1 MLDVRAIREDPDRFR
16 KGLARRELADAVDR
30 ILELDERRRRLT
42 VSVEELRAGQKR
54 TGRSIG
60 GARGDEKQRLIAE
73 AAKVSAELQE
83 LEPQLEQVEAELSD
97 VLARTP
103 NVPHESAPDGFTDED
118 AVEVRRRGE
127 PPTFDFEPRDHGEL
141 GELLGMLDTER
152 GARTSG
158 SRFVYLLGDI
168 VQVQFAL
175 VRHALD
181 ILTSHGFVPVI
192 PPVLVREEA
201 MFGSGFL
208 PTDEVNIYVTTA
220 DELYL
225 VGTSEVS
232 LAAFHAG
239 EILDEGDLPVRYAGY
254 STCFR
259 REAGTYGKDMGG
271 MFRVHQFDKVEMFS
285 FARPEDSWDE
295 HEFMVGIE
303 EEIVSGLELAYRVV
317 NVAAGD
323 LGGAAAK
330 KYDLEV
336 WLPGQDRY
344 RELTSCSNYTDYGA
358 RRGQTRVRRGSG
370 EVEVLHTLNGT
381 ATAIGRTL
389 IAIVENHQR
398 ADGSVGLP
406 AALHPYL
413 PQGLRELRPRE
424 RAAAEPGTS

>member
-1 MLDVRAIREDPDRFR
+1 VLDVRAIREDPDRFR
-16 KGLARRELADAVDR
+16 KGLARRNLADAVDL
-30 ILELDERRRRLT
+30 ILALDERRRQLT
-42 VSVEELRAGQKR
+42 VRVEELRAEQNRSSKAI
-54 TGRSIG
+54 GRAEG
-60 GARGDEKQRLIAE
+60 EDKQRLIGEVAR
-73 AAKVSAELQE
+73 VSAEVKE

-97 VLARTP
+97 LLARTP

-118 AVEVRRRGE
+118 AVEVRRHGE
-127 PPTFDFEPRDHGEL
+127 PPTFGFEPRDHVAL
-141 GELLGMLDTER
+141 GEALGVLDVER
-152 GARTSG
+152 GVRTSG

-181 ILTSHGFVPVI
+181 ILTVRGFVPVI

-208 PTDEVNIYVTTA
+208 PTDEVNIYVTSP

-239 EILDEGDLPVRYAGY
+239 EIIDEADLPVRYAGY

-285 FARPEDSWDE
+285 FARPEESWDE
-295 HEFMVGIE
+295 LEFILGIE
-303 EEIVSGLELAYRVV
+303 EEILGKLDVPYRVT
-317 NVAAGD
+317 NTAAGD
-323 LGGAAAK
+323 LGSAAAK
-330 KYDLEV
+330 KYDLEA

-358 RRGQTRVRRGSG
+358 RRGQTRIRRSSG
-370 EVEVLHTLNGT
+370 EVEVLHTPNGT

-389 IAIVENHQR
+389 IAILENNQR
-398 ADGSVGLP
+398 ADGSVALP
-406 AALHPYL
+406 TALHAYL
-413 PQGLRELRPRE
+413 PENLRELRPK
-424 RAAAEPGTS
+424 A

>member
-16 KGLARRELADAVDR
+16 KGLARRNLADAVDL
-30 ILELDERRRRLT
+30 ILTLDERRRQLT
-42 VSVEELRAGQKR
+42 VRVEELRAEQNRSSKAI
-54 TGRSIG
+54 GRAEG
-60 GARGDEKQRLIAE
+60 EDKQRLIGEVAR
-73 AAKVSAELQE
+73 VSAEVKE

-97 VLARTP
+97 LLARTP
-103 NVPHESAPDGFTDED
+103 NLPHESAPDGFTDED
-118 AVEVRRRGE
+118 AVEVRRHGE
-127 PPTFDFEPRDHGEL
+127 PRAFDFEPRDHAVL

-181 ILTSHGFVPVI
+181 ILTDRGFVPVI

-208 PTDEVNIYVTTA
+208 PTDEVNIYVTSP

-239 EILDEGDLPVRYAGY
+239 EILDEADLPIRYAGY

-285 FARPEDSWDE
+285 FARPEESWDE
-295 HEFMVGIE
+295 LEFILGIE
-303 EEIVSGLELAYRVV
+303 EEILGKLDVPYRVT
-317 NVAAGD
+317 NTAAGD
-323 LGGAAAK
+323 LGSAAAK
-330 KYDLEV
+330 KYDLEA

-358 RRGQTRVRRGSG
+358 RRGQTRIRRTSG

-389 IAIVENHQR
+389 IAILENNQR
-398 ADGSVGLP
+398 ADGSVALP
-406 AALHPYL
+406 TALFTYL
-413 PQGLRELRPRE
+413 PESLRELRPK
-424 RAAAEPGTS
+424 G